1 MRSLT
6 ILWDIFAGCSTQVIC
21 PPAIET
27 FCHSLHLHSVQVSL
41 AFKGCGHDLRFQKI
55 DRTII
60 KSFYRT
66 IRNLAGK
73 TLAFVNIGPLAVH
86 LHKFRGWKGPSKDV
100 KRLEAT
106 LKSTKRFELQLN
118 PAGRAVNDNAGC
130 SPQQTCRSVQFT
142 MRTYEIKNSMGTIL
156 ELLSGFVFWTNSPS
170 QG

>member
-1 MRSLT
+1 MNLPTLSSLPRHLT
-6 ILWDIFAGCSTQVIC
+6 TFAAAATKLLIMIATHACLSGG
-21 PPAIET
+21 
-27 FCHSLHLHSVQVSL
+27 SLSS
-41 AFKGCGHDLRFQKI
+41 R
-55 DRTII
+55 
-60 KSFYRT
+60 
-66 IRNLAGK
+66 
-73 TLAFVNIGPLAVH
+73 AFVNIGPLAVH